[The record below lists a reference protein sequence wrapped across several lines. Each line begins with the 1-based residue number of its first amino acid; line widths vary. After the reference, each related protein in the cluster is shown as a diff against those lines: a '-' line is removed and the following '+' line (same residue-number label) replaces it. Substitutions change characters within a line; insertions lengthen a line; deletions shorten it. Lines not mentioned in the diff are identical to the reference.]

1 MKTYKTW
8 EVIKMLSENN
18 DLGFKTNIGNVS
30 LKEIDDCKEMVWEE
44 GTPFEINYYTLCYG
58 WELIQEPV
66 SFTDAVKA
74 YNKGKTIKCNFDDD
88 VLYYVPSD
96 DFEFNSLEDNNGLCI
111 SSQEILNGAWFV
123 ESED

>member
-18 DLGFKTNIGNVS
+18 DLEFKTNIGNVS

-44 GTPFEINYYTLCYG
+44 GTPFEINYYTLCYE

-66 SFTDAVKA
+66 LFEDALKA
-74 YNKGKTIKCNFDDD
+74 FMNGQAVTCELMRNKARYRKLDING
-88 VLYYVPSD
+88 VLID
-96 DFEFNSLEDNNGLCI
+96 EEGDAI
-111 SSQEILNGAWFV
+111 SAKEILEGAWFV